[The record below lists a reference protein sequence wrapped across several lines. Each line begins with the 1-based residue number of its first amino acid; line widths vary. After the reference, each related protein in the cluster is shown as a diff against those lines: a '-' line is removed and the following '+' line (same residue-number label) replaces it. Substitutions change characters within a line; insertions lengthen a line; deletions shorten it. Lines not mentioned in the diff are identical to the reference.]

1 MIRINLLP
9 FRLAR
14 KKENIRRQVSVF
26 LLSILLIG
34 AALFGGTQYI
44 DAKILKIKG
53 EIKGVDAEIT
63 LYKEKAQRVTQIKK
77 QLKLL
82 NDKLKIVASLKTRK
96 NEQQILLEEVAER
109 IVKTRMWVESL
120 KADANSVTITG
131 VAFDNPT
138 IADFMRNLEKSA
150 LFSSVDLKRSRL
162 RTFEGNLHLKEF
174 ELQCRKN
181 GSASKIPPKKGKK

>member
-34 AALFGGTQYI
+34 AALFWGTQYI

-82 NDKLKIVASLKTRK
+82 NDKLKIVNKSANNVTKITRK
-96 NEQQILLEEVAER
+96 L
-109 IVKTRMWVESL
+109 
-120 KADANSVTITG
+120 
-131 VAFDNPT
+131 
-138 IADFMRNLEKSA
+138 
-150 LFSSVDLKRSRL
+150 
-162 RTFEGNLHLKEF
+162 
-174 ELQCRKN
+174 
-181 GSASKIPPKKGKK
+181 